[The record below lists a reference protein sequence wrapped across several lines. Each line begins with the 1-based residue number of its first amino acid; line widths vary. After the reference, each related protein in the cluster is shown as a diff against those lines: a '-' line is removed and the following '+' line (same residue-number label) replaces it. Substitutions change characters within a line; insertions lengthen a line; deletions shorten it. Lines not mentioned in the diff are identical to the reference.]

1 MTGTEGT
8 VEFEMIDVVK
18 KRTSNREQDIL
29 KIKTLVKVIQ
39 KSYSFY
45 VTWSKSKE
53 GKWFLVATLGKSS
66 K

>member
-39 KSYSFY
+39 KSFSF
-45 VTWSKSKE
+45 
-53 GKWFLVATLGKSS
+53 
-66 K
+66 

>member
-39 KSYSFY
+39 KSISF
-45 VTWSKSKE
+45 
-53 GKWFLVATLGKSS
+53 
-66 K
+66 